1 MNSTD
6 TINTLKNDIKNIR
19 KQINLNKENKI
30 RGKNKNLQANI
41 KVKRN
46 EIAIIN
52 EQTKMLNAIYEA
64 MVDSTLKRKR
74 GRPKKQN
81 QQQVNQNT
89 IQNTKTKVTSQ
100 VEQQAIK
107 LAEQRAIQQGI
118 QKTEQPAIQ
127 QAIQQAIEKVAKHL
141 RKKKNS
147 YIKKKMIY
155 SILVI
160 KHK

>member
-6 TINTLKNDIKNIR
+6 TINKLKNDIKDIR
-19 KQINLNKENKI
+19 KQISLNKQNKI
-30 RGKNKNLQANI
+30 RGYTTNNKNLQANI

-89 IQNTKTKVTSQ
+89 IQNTKTKITSQ

-118 QKTEQPAIQ
+118 QKPEQPAIQ
-127 QAIQQAIEKVAKHL
+127 QAIQRAIEKVAKTA
-141 RKKKNS
+141 R
-147 YIKKKMIY
+147 
-155 SILVI
+155 
-160 KHK
+160 